1 MPGLKLSR
9 EAAVQ
14 DIQKTTK
21 KYPPVIVVDEN
32 DREVGTE
39 MLAKVWEEGL
49 YHRIA
54 RIMVEDASGR
64 ILLQRRSHEMVLYP
78 GRWDNSAAGHVD
90 EGMSYFDAACQE
102 VTEEL
107 GIKDPKLQELAH
119 FFMRQ
124 EFKGRKMYNFNK
136 LYTLRLEDQQLFVGE
151 EEVSEIGWFTKDQL
165 RALVKQHPD
174 QVTGGLAYVVEHYY
188 S

>member
-1 MPGLKLSR
+1 MP
-9 EAAVQ
+9 AVKVSQESVSQ
-14 DIQKTTK
+14 DIQKGSK
-21 KYPPVIVVDEN
+21 KYPPVIVVDEHDN
-32 DREVGTE
+32 EIGAE
-39 MLAKVWEEGL
+39 MLAKVWQEGL

-54 RIMVEDASGR
+54 RIMVEDTEGR

-90 EGMSYFDAACQE
+90 QGMSYLEAARQE

-107 GIKDPKLQELAH
+107 GIKEPKLRELGH
-119 FFMRQ
+119 FFMKQ
-124 EFKGRKMYNFNK
+124 EFEGRKMFNFNQ
-136 LYTLRLEDQQLFVGE
+136 LYFLRLEGQQLFVGE

-165 RALVKQHPD
+165 RKLVKEHPD

-188 S
+188 A